1 MAELRRDLH
10 DLSDREKL
18 VEELRRYYAPTEAE
32 STMDVDT
39 LDERGLRREKLVE
52 ELRRYYAPTE
62 AESTMDVDT
71 LDEQGLRLRRIRIQR
86 ERRERWAKRETDAEL
101 WRPLAY
107 EPTEGV

>member
-1 MAELRRDLH
+1 MTIYDAH
-10 DLSDREKL
+10 REKL

-32 STMDVDT
+32 STWTSIPWMSKV
-39 LDERGLRREKLVE
+39 
-52 ELRRYYAPTE
+52 
-62 AESTMDVDT
+62 
-71 LDEQGLRLRRIRIQR
+71 RLRRIRIQR